1 MRVTASTLALLMA
14 RVLANHHDS
23 AVATDHLALVT
34 DLLNAWIDLHRLP
47 SCLLAGLADM
57 RQCGLLVP
65 VDDASPGEV
74 VGRELYDYSIV
85 GQDPDVVHPHL
96 SRNVTEYN
104 MAILE
109 LDPEGCIG
117 KIL

>member
-1 MRVTASTLALLMA
+1 MA

-74 VGRELYDYSIV
+74 VRRELYDYSIV

-96 SRNVTEYN
+96 ARNVREHLVTIVEFH
-104 MAILE
+104 
-109 LDPEGCIG
+109 PEHRVRE
-117 KIL
+117 